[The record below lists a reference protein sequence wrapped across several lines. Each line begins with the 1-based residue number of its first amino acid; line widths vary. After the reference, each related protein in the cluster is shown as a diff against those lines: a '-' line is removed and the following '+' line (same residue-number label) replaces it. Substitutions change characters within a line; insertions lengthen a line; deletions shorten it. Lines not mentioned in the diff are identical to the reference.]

1 MAESSFIKMVESQ
14 SYKNQ
19 VASVNRAINSSVR
32 PSKIGDTWYAPAR
45 MADLGRVLSVDYPAF
60 KKTSKERG
68 ELITLKKKYLKEM
81 KAKFPGFEKRKSTKK
96 EYLTLNV
103 KNIW

>member
-1 MAESSFIKMVESQ
+1 MAETSFIKMVESE

-19 VASVNRAINSSVR
+19 VQSVNRAINYSVR
-32 PSKIGDTWYAPAR
+32 PSKIGDTLYAPAR
-45 MADLGRVLSVDYPAF
+45 FADLGRVLSVDYTAF
-60 KKTSKERG
+60 KKTPKERG
-68 ELITLKKKYLKEM
+68 ELITMKKRYIKEM